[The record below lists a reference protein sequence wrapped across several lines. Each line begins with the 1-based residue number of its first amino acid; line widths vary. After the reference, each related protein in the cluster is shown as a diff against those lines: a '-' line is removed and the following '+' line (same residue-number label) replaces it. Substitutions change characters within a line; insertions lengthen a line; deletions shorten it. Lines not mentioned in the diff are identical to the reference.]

1 MKNNSTIHSDFWMDD
16 FDFEEFESQN
26 DTARL
31 IRMNM
36 TRRAISN
43 FVNILTG
50 KSIPVIY
57 NDADANMTDGKT
69 VYLSADIE
77 NPEDFDT
84 MVGLALHEGSHVAL
98 TDFRV
103 VTDIWQNVPRELYD
117 IAGPKGFSK
126 MEVVEFLKNVHNVV
140 EDRFIDNYVYQTAPG
155 YRGYYLALYEKYF
168 YSKHVDSML
177 KSELYR
183 SKTVQSY
190 DARLINIV
198 NRNTDLDALPG
209 FRDIANVIDLK
220 NIGRLTTTKD
230 RFNVAVEVCKIIY
243 ANVDTYEQQNDENV
257 ASNQS
262 GSSIVVIVDG
272 GTDNGP
278 AGDSDGSGSGAS
290 DVFGGVE
297 STCSN
302 SSAAQSNEET
312 TKKKNEESGI
322 SKSKRNL
329 IEKALN
335 KQKAFILGQ
344 IKKRKVTAREAKIL
358 GDLEKAGVTIVNVGT
373 KMDDSSPI
381 TSGVEC
387 VVVKNL
393 TKELLMSDQFP
404 CSRFDLA
411 GNPDSETLAAVNRGI
426 QLGNLLGK
434 RLSVRSEV
442 NVTKYMRK
450 SMGKIDRR
458 VLSELGIDN
467 ENVFYRNEV
476 DQYKNA
482 YLHLS
487 IDASSSMVG
496 DKWRKTI
503 TAVTA
508 ICKAAS
514 MINNLKVSVSIR
526 ATSRGNSLPYIAMVY
541 DSTKDSFAKVRN
553 MFPYLAAN
561 GSTPEG
567 LCFEAIMDMLRDKE
581 ENEDCYFVNFSD
593 GEPCYSYSKNGAY
606 IHYSYQNGAN
616 HTRKQVNEIRKKGY
630 TVLSYYIG
638 NRNENAQSQPHFK
651 TMYGQDAR
659 YIDVT
664 NIVSVAKTLN
674 DMFLS
679 STSKI

>member
-16 FDFEEFESQN
+16 FDFEEFENQD

-57 NDADANMTDGKT
+57 NDAGANMTDGKT
-69 VYLSADIE
+69 VYLSADID

-183 SKTVQSY
+183 SKTIQSY
-190 DARLINIV
+190 DARLINIA

-209 FRDIANVIDLK
+209 FRDIANVLDLK

-230 RFNVAVEVCKIIY
+230 RFDVAIEVCKIVY
-243 ANVDTYEQQNDENV
+243 ANVDTQDQQKEENA
-257 ASNQS
+257 ASDQS
-262 GSSIVVIVDG
+262 GSNVIVIIDG
-272 GTDNGP
+272 G
-278 AGDSDGSGSGAS
+278 SDSGSDVSGSNAS
-290 DVFGGVE
+290 NVFGGIE

-312 TKKKNEESGI
+312 TKKKNEQSGI
-322 SKSKRNL
+322 SQSKRNL

-335 KQKAFILGQ
+335 KQKVFILGQ
-344 IKKRKVTAREAKIL
+344 IKKRKVTDREAKIL

-387 VVVKNL
+387 VVVKSL

-411 GNPDSETLAAVNRGI
+411 GNPDPDTLAAVNRGI

-458 VLSELGIDN
+458 VLAELGIDN

-503 TAVTA
+503 TAATA

-553 MFPYLAAN
+553 MFPYLVAN

-593 GEPCYSYSKNGAY
+593 GEPCYSYHKNNTY
-606 IHYSYQNGAN
+606 INYSYQNGAN

-638 NRNENAQSQPHFK
+638 NRNENAQSRPHFK
-651 TMYGQDAR
+651 MMYGQDAR

>member
-16 FDFEEFESQN
+16 FDFEEFESQD

-57 NDADANMTDGKT
+57 NDAGANMTDGKT
-69 VYLSADIE
+69 VYLSADID

-177 KSELYR
+177 KSDLYR

-190 DARLINIV
+190 DARLINLA

-209 FRDIANVIDLK
+209 FRDIANIIDLK

-230 RFNVAVEVCKIIY
+230 RFDVAVEVCKIIY
-243 ANVDTYEQQNDENV
+243 ANVDTQDQQNEDNT

-262 GSSIVVIVDG
+262 GSSVIVIVDD
-272 GTDNGP
+272 GTD
-278 AGDSDGSGSGAS
+278 SGSDMSGSSAS
-290 DVFGGVE
+290 NVFGGVE

-312 TKKKNEESGI
+312 TKKKNEESGV
-322 SKSKRNL
+322 SQSKRNL
-329 IEKALN
+329 IDKALN
-335 KQKAFILGQ
+335 KQKVFILGQ

-411 GNPDSETLAAVNRGI
+411 GNPDSENLAAVNRGI

-476 DQYKNA
+476 DQYKHA

-503 TAVTA
+503 TAATA

-553 MFPYLAAN
+553 MFPYLVAN

-606 IHYSYQNGAN
+606 IYYSYQNGAN

-638 NRNENAQSQPHFK
+638 TRNENAQSQPHFK

>member
-16 FDFEEFESQN
+16 FDFEEFESQD

-243 ANVDTYEQQNDENV
+243 ANVDTYEQQNDENA

-381 TSGVEC
+381 TSGE
-387 VVVKNL
+387 
-393 TKELLMSDQFP
+393 
-404 CSRFDLA
+404 
-411 GNPDSETLAAVNRGI
+411 
-426 QLGNLLGK
+426 
-434 RLSVRSEV
+434 SVW
-442 NVTKYMRK
+442 
-450 SMGKIDRR
+450 
-458 VLSELGIDN
+458 L
-467 ENVFYRNEV
+467 
-476 DQYKNA
+476 
-482 YLHLS
+482 
-487 IDASSSMVG
+487 
-496 DKWRKTI
+496 
-503 TAVTA
+503 
-508 ICKAAS
+508 
-514 MINNLKVSVSIR
+514 
-526 ATSRGNSLPYIAMVY
+526 
-541 DSTKDSFAKVRN
+541 
-553 MFPYLAAN
+553 
-561 GSTPEG
+561 
-567 LCFEAIMDMLRDKE
+567 
-581 ENEDCYFVNFSD
+581 
-593 GEPCYSYSKNGAY
+593 
-606 IHYSYQNGAN
+606 
-616 HTRKQVNEIRKKGY
+616 
-630 TVLSYYIG
+630 
-638 NRNENAQSQPHFK
+638 
-651 TMYGQDAR
+651 
-659 YIDVT
+659 
-664 NIVSVAKTLN
+664 
-674 DMFLS
+674 
-679 STSKI
+679 

>member
-16 FDFEEFESQN
+16 FDFEEFESQD

-57 NDADANMTDGKT
+57 NDAGANMTDGKT
-69 VYLSADIE
+69 VYLSADID

-177 KSELYR
+177 KSDLYR

-190 DARLINIV
+190 DARLINLA

-209 FRDIANVIDLK
+209 FRDIANIIDLK

-230 RFNVAVEVCKIIY
+230 RFDVAVEVCKIIY
-243 ANVDTYEQQNDENV
+243 ANVDTQDQQNEDNT

-262 GSSIVVIVDG
+262 GSSVIVIVDD
-272 GTDNGP
+272 GTD
-278 AGDSDGSGSGAS
+278 SGSDMSGSSAS
-290 DVFGGVE
+290 NVFGGVE

-312 TKKKNEESGI
+312 TKKKNEESGV
-322 SKSKRNL
+322 SQSKRNL
-329 IEKALN
+329 IDKALN
-335 KQKAFILGQ
+335 KQKVFILGQ

-411 GNPDSETLAAVNRGI
+411 GNPDSENLAAVNRGI

-458 VLSELGIDN
+458 VLSELGINN

-476 DQYKNA
+476 DQYKHA

-503 TAVTA
+503 TAATA

-553 MFPYLAAN
+553 MFPYLVAN

-638 NRNENAQSQPHFK
+638 TRNENAQSQPHFK

>member
-16 FDFEEFESQN
+16 FDFEEFENQD

-57 NDADANMTDGKT
+57 NDAGANMTDGKT
-69 VYLSADIE
+69 VYLSADID

-183 SKTVQSY
+183 SKTIQSY
-190 DARLINIV
+190 DARLINIA

-209 FRDIANVIDLK
+209 FRDIANVLDLK

-230 RFNVAVEVCKIIY
+230 RFDVAIEVCKIVY
-243 ANVDTYEQQNDENV
+243 ANVDTQDQQKEENA
-257 ASNQS
+257 ASDQS
-262 GSSIVVIVDG
+262 GSNVIVIVDG
-272 GTDNGP
+272 G
-278 AGDSDGSGSGAS
+278 SDSGSDSGSDVSGSNAS
-290 DVFGGVE
+290 NVFGGIE

-312 TKKKNEESGI
+312 TKKKNEQSGI
-322 SKSKRNL
+322 SQSKRNL

-335 KQKAFILGQ
+335 KQKVFILGQ
-344 IKKRKVTAREAKIL
+344 IKKRKVTDREAKIL

-387 VVVKNL
+387 VVVKSL

-404 CSRFDLA
+404 CSCFDLA
-411 GNPDSETLAAVNRGI
+411 GNPDPDTLAAVNRGI

-503 TAVTA
+503 TAATA

-553 MFPYLAAN
+553 MFPYLVAN

-593 GEPCYSYSKNGAY
+593 GEPCYSYHKNNTY
-606 IHYSYQNGAN
+606 INYSYQNGAN

-651 TMYGQDAR
+651 MMYGQDAR

>member
-1 MKNNSTIHSDFWMDD
+1 MKNNSTIHSDFWMDE
-16 FDFEEFESQN
+16 FDFEDFESQD

-69 VYLSADIE
+69 VYLSADID

-168 YSKHVDSML
+168 HSKHVDSML

-183 SKTVQSY
+183 SKTIQSY

-209 FRDIANVIDLK
+209 FRDIANVLDLK

-230 RFNVAVEVCKIIY
+230 RFDVAVEVCKIIY
-243 ANVDTYEQQNDENV
+243 ANVDTQDQQKEEN
-257 ASNQS
+257 AGSEQS
-262 GSSIVVIVDG
+262 GSSIIVIVDG
-272 GTDNGP
+272 TD
-278 AGDSDGSGSGAS
+278 SGSDSGSDVSGSSAS
-290 DVFGGVE
+290 NVFGGVE

-312 TKKKNEESGI
+312 TKKKNEESGV

-329 IEKALN
+329 IDKALN

-411 GNPDSETLAAVNRGI
+411 GNPDPDTLAAVNRGI

-458 VLSELGIDN
+458 VLAELGISN

-476 DQYKNA
+476 DQYKHA

-503 TAVTA
+503 TAATA

-553 MFPYLAAN
+553 MFPYLVAN

>member
-16 FDFEEFESQN
+16 FDFEEFENQD

-57 NDADANMTDGKT
+57 NDAGANMTDGKT
-69 VYLSADIE
+69 VYLSADID

-183 SKTVQSY
+183 SKTIQSY
-190 DARLINIV
+190 DARLINIA

-209 FRDIANVIDLK
+209 FRDIANVLDLK

-230 RFNVAVEVCKIIY
+230 RFDVAIEVCKIVY
-243 ANVDTYEQQNDENV
+243 ANVDTQDQQKEENA
-257 ASNQS
+257 ASDQS
-262 GSSIVVIVDG
+262 GSNVIVIVDG
-272 GTDNGP
+272 G
-278 AGDSDGSGSGAS
+278 SDSGSDSGSDVSGSNAS
-290 DVFGGVE
+290 NVFGGIE

-312 TKKKNEESGI
+312 TKKKNEQSGI
-322 SKSKRNL
+322 SQSKRNL

-335 KQKAFILGQ
+335 KQKVFILGQ
-344 IKKRKVTAREAKIL
+344 IKKRKVTDREAKIL

-387 VVVKNL
+387 VVVKSL

-411 GNPDSETLAAVNRGI
+411 GNPDPDTLAAVNRGI

-458 VLSELGIDN
+458 VLAELGIDN
-467 ENVFYRNEV
+467 ENVFYRNEI
-476 DQYKNA
+476 DQYKHA

-487 IDASSSMVG
+487 IDASSSMLG

-503 TAVTA
+503 TAATA

-553 MFPYLAAN
+553 MFPYLVAN

-593 GEPCYSYSKNGAY
+593 GEPCYSYHKNNTY
-606 IHYSYQNGAN
+606 INYSYQNGAN

-630 TVLSYYIG
+630 AVLSYYIG
-638 NRNENAQSQPHFK
+638 TRNENAQSQPHFK
-651 TMYGQDAR
+651 MMYGQDAR

>member
-1 MKNNSTIHSDFWMDD
+1 MDD
-16 FDFEEFESQN
+16 FDFEEFESQD

-243 ANVDTYEQQNDENV
+243 ANVDTYEQQNDENA

-381 TSGVEC
+381 TSGE
-387 VVVKNL
+387 
-393 TKELLMSDQFP
+393 
-404 CSRFDLA
+404 
-411 GNPDSETLAAVNRGI
+411 
-426 QLGNLLGK
+426 
-434 RLSVRSEV
+434 SVW
-442 NVTKYMRK
+442 
-450 SMGKIDRR
+450 
-458 VLSELGIDN
+458 L
-467 ENVFYRNEV
+467 
-476 DQYKNA
+476 
-482 YLHLS
+482 
-487 IDASSSMVG
+487 
-496 DKWRKTI
+496 
-503 TAVTA
+503 
-508 ICKAAS
+508 
-514 MINNLKVSVSIR
+514 
-526 ATSRGNSLPYIAMVY
+526 
-541 DSTKDSFAKVRN
+541 
-553 MFPYLAAN
+553 
-561 GSTPEG
+561 
-567 LCFEAIMDMLRDKE
+567 
-581 ENEDCYFVNFSD
+581 
-593 GEPCYSYSKNGAY
+593 
-606 IHYSYQNGAN
+606 
-616 HTRKQVNEIRKKGY
+616 
-630 TVLSYYIG
+630 
-638 NRNENAQSQPHFK
+638 
-651 TMYGQDAR
+651 
-659 YIDVT
+659 
-664 NIVSVAKTLN
+664 
-674 DMFLS
+674 
-679 STSKI
+679 

>member
-16 FDFEEFESQN
+16 FDFEEFENQD

-57 NDADANMTDGKT
+57 NDAGANMTDGKT
-69 VYLSADIE
+69 VYLSADID

-183 SKTVQSY
+183 SKTIQSY
-190 DARLINIV
+190 DARLINIA

-209 FRDIANVIDLK
+209 FRDIANVLDLK

-230 RFNVAVEVCKIIY
+230 RFDVAIEVCKIVY
-243 ANVDTYEQQNDENV
+243 ANVDTQDQQKEENA
-257 ASNQS
+257 ASDQS
-262 GSSIVVIVDG
+262 GSNVIVIVDG
-272 GTDNGP
+272 G
-278 AGDSDGSGSGAS
+278 SDSGSDVSGSNAS
-290 DVFGGVE
+290 NVFGGIE

-312 TKKKNEESGI
+312 TKKKNEQSGI
-322 SKSKRNL
+322 SQSKRNL

-335 KQKAFILGQ
+335 KQKVFILGQ
-344 IKKRKVTAREAKIL
+344 IKKRKVTDREAKIL

-387 VVVKNL
+387 VVVKSL

-411 GNPDSETLAAVNRGI
+411 GNPDPDTLAAVNRGI

-503 TAVTA
+503 TAATA

-593 GEPCYSYSKNGAY
+593 GEPCYSYHKNNTY
-606 IHYSYQNGAN
+606 INYSYQNGAN

-638 NRNENAQSQPHFK
+638 NRNENAQSRPHFK
-651 TMYGQDAR
+651 MMYGQDAR

>member
-16 FDFEEFESQN
+16 FDFEEFENQD

-57 NDADANMTDGKT
+57 NDAGANMTDGKT
-69 VYLSADIE
+69 VYLSADID

-183 SKTVQSY
+183 SKTIQSY
-190 DARLINIV
+190 DARLINIA

-209 FRDIANVIDLK
+209 FRDIANVLDLK

-230 RFNVAVEVCKIIY
+230 RFDVAIEVCKIVY
-243 ANVDTYEQQNDENV
+243 ANVDTQDQQKEENA
-257 ASNQS
+257 ASDQS
-262 GSSIVVIVDG
+262 GSNVIVIVDG
-272 GTDNGP
+272 G
-278 AGDSDGSGSGAS
+278 SDSGSDVSGSNAS
-290 DVFGGVE
+290 NVFGGIE

-312 TKKKNEESGI
+312 TKKKNEQSGI
-322 SKSKRNL
+322 SQSKRNL

-335 KQKAFILGQ
+335 KQKVFILGQ
-344 IKKRKVTAREAKIL
+344 IKKRKVTDREAKIL

-387 VVVKNL
+387 VVVKSL

-411 GNPDSETLAAVNRGI
+411 GNPDPDTLAAVNRGI

-503 TAVTA
+503 TAATA

-553 MFPYLAAN
+553 MFPYLVAN

-593 GEPCYSYSKNGAY
+593 GEPCYSYHKNNTY
-606 IHYSYQNGAN
+606 INYSYQNGAN

-651 TMYGQDAR
+651 MMYGQDAR

>member
-16 FDFEEFESQN
+16 FDFEEFENQD

-57 NDADANMTDGKT
+57 NDAGANMTDGKT
-69 VYLSADIE
+69 VYLSADID

-183 SKTVQSY
+183 SKTIQSY
-190 DARLINIV
+190 DARLINIA

-230 RFNVAVEVCKIIY
+230 RFDVAIEVCKIVY
-243 ANVDTYEQQNDENV
+243 ANVDTQDQQKEENA
-257 ASNQS
+257 ASDQS
-262 GSSIVVIVDG
+262 GSNVIVIVDG
-272 GTDNGP
+272 G
-278 AGDSDGSGSGAS
+278 SDSGSDSGSDVSGSNAS
-290 DVFGGVE
+290 NVFGGIE

-312 TKKKNEESGI
+312 TKKKNEQSGI
-322 SKSKRNL
+322 SQSKRNL

-335 KQKAFILGQ
+335 KQKVFILGQ
-344 IKKRKVTAREAKIL
+344 IKKRKVTDREAKIL

-387 VVVKNL
+387 VVVKSL

-411 GNPDSETLAAVNRGI
+411 GNPDPDTLAAVNRGI

-458 VLSELGIDN
+458 VLAELGIDN
-467 ENVFYRNEV
+467 ENVFYRNEI
-476 DQYKNA
+476 DQYKHA

-487 IDASSSMVG
+487 IDASSSMLG

-503 TAVTA
+503 TAATA

-553 MFPYLAAN
+553 MFPYLVAN

-593 GEPCYSYSKNGAY
+593 GEPCYSYHKNNTY
-606 IHYSYQNGAN
+606 INYSYQNGAN

-638 NRNENAQSQPHFK
+638 NRNENAQSRPHFK
-651 TMYGQDAR
+651 MMYGQDAR

>member
-16 FDFEEFESQN
+16 FDFEEFENQD

-57 NDADANMTDGKT
+57 NDAGANMTDGKT
-69 VYLSADIE
+69 VYLSADID

-183 SKTVQSY
+183 SKTIQSY
-190 DARLINIV
+190 DARLINIA

-209 FRDIANVIDLK
+209 FRDIANVLDLK

-230 RFNVAVEVCKIIY
+230 RFDVAIEVCKIVY
-243 ANVDTYEQQNDENV
+243 ANVDTQDQQKEENA
-257 ASNQS
+257 ASDQS
-262 GSSIVVIVDG
+262 GSNVIVIVDG
-272 GTDNGP
+272 G
-278 AGDSDGSGSGAS
+278 SDSGSDVSGSNAS
-290 DVFGGVE
+290 NVFGGIE

-312 TKKKNEESGI
+312 TKKKNEQSGI
-322 SKSKRNL
+322 SQSKRNL

-335 KQKAFILGQ
+335 KQKVFILGQ
-344 IKKRKVTAREAKIL
+344 IKKRKVTDREAKIL

-387 VVVKNL
+387 VVVKSL

-411 GNPDSETLAAVNRGI
+411 GNPDPDTLAAVNRGI

-458 VLSELGIDN
+458 VLAELGIDN
-467 ENVFYRNEV
+467 ENVFYRNEI
-476 DQYKNA
+476 DQYKHA

-487 IDASSSMVG
+487 IDASSSMIG

-503 TAVTA
+503 TAATA

-553 MFPYLAAN
+553 MFPYLVAN

-593 GEPCYSYSKNGAY
+593 GEPCYSYHKNNTY
-606 IHYSYQNGAN
+606 INYSYQNGAN

-651 TMYGQDAR
+651 MMYGQDAR

>member
-16 FDFEEFESQN
+16 FDFEEFESQD

-57 NDADANMTDGKT
+57 NDAGANMTDGKT
-69 VYLSADIE
+69 VYLSADID

-177 KSELYR
+177 KSDLYR

-190 DARLINIV
+190 DARLINLA

-209 FRDIANVIDLK
+209 FRDIANIIDLK

-230 RFNVAVEVCKIIY
+230 RFDVAVEVCKIIY
-243 ANVDTYEQQNDENV
+243 ANVDTQDQQNEDNT

-262 GSSIVVIVDG
+262 GSSVIVIVDD
-272 GTDNGP
+272 GTD
-278 AGDSDGSGSGAS
+278 SGSDMSGSSAS
-290 DVFGGVE
+290 NVFGGVE

-312 TKKKNEESGI
+312 TKKKNEESGV
-322 SKSKRNL
+322 SQSKRNL
-329 IEKALN
+329 IDKALN
-335 KQKAFILGQ
+335 KQKVFILGQ

-411 GNPDSETLAAVNRGI
+411 GNPDSENLAAVNRGI

-476 DQYKNA
+476 DQYKHA

-503 TAVTA
+503 TAATA

-553 MFPYLAAN
+553 MFPYLVAN

-638 NRNENAQSQPHFK
+638 TRNENAQSQPHFK

>member
-16 FDFEEFESQN
+16 FDFEEFENQD

-57 NDADANMTDGKT
+57 NDAGSNMTDGKT
-69 VYLSADIE
+69 VYLSADID

-183 SKTVQSY
+183 SKTIQSY
-190 DARLINIV
+190 DARLINIA

-209 FRDIANVIDLK
+209 FRDIANVLDLK

-230 RFNVAVEVCKIIY
+230 RFDVAIEVCKIVY
-243 ANVDTYEQQNDENV
+243 ANVDTQDQQKEENA
-257 ASNQS
+257 ASDQS
-262 GSSIVVIVDG
+262 GSNVIVIVDG
-272 GTDNGP
+272 G
-278 AGDSDGSGSGAS
+278 SDSGSDSGSDVSGSNAS
-290 DVFGGVE
+290 NVFGGIE

-312 TKKKNEESGI
+312 TKKKNEQSGI
-322 SKSKRNL
+322 SQSKRNL

-335 KQKAFILGQ
+335 KQKVFILGQ
-344 IKKRKVTAREAKIL
+344 IKKRKVTDREAKIL

-387 VVVKNL
+387 VVVKSL

-411 GNPDSETLAAVNRGI
+411 GNPDPDTLAAVNRGI

-458 VLSELGIDN
+458 VLAELGIDN
-467 ENVFYRNEV
+467 ENVFYRNEI
-476 DQYKNA
+476 DQYKHA

-487 IDASSSMVG
+487 IDASSSMLG

-503 TAVTA
+503 TAATA

-553 MFPYLAAN
+553 MFPYLVAN

-593 GEPCYSYSKNGAY
+593 GEPCYSYHKNNTY
-606 IHYSYQNGAN
+606 INYSYQNGAN

-638 NRNENAQSQPHFK
+638 NRNENAQSRPHFK
-651 TMYGQDAR
+651 MMYGQDAR

>member
-16 FDFEEFESQN
+16 FDFEEFESQD

-57 NDADANMTDGKT
+57 NDAGANMTDGKT
-69 VYLSADIE
+69 VYLSADID

-177 KSELYR
+177 KSDLYR

-190 DARLINIV
+190 DARLINLA

-209 FRDIANVIDLK
+209 FRDIANIIDLK

-230 RFNVAVEVCKIIY
+230 RFDVAVEVCKIIY
-243 ANVDTYEQQNDENV
+243 ANVDTQDQQNEDNT

-262 GSSIVVIVDG
+262 GSSVIVIVDD
-272 GTDNGP
+272 GTD
-278 AGDSDGSGSGAS
+278 SGSDMSGSSAS
-290 DVFGGVE
+290 NVFGGVE

-302 SSAAQSNEET
+302 SSAAQSNEDT
-312 TKKKNEESGI
+312 TKKKNEETGV

-329 IEKALN
+329 IDKALN
-335 KQKAFILGQ
+335 KQKVFILGQ

-411 GNPDSETLAAVNRGI
+411 GNPDSENLAAVNRGI

-458 VLSELGIDN
+458 VLSELGINN

-476 DQYKNA
+476 DQYKHA

-503 TAVTA
+503 TAATA

-553 MFPYLAAN
+553 MFPYLVAN

-638 NRNENAQSQPHFK
+638 TRNENAQSQPHFK

>member
-1 MKNNSTIHSDFWMDD
+1 
-16 FDFEEFESQN
+16 
-26 DTARL
+26 
-31 IRMNM
+31 
-36 TRRAISN
+36 
-43 FVNILTG
+43 
-50 KSIPVIY
+50 
-57 NDADANMTDGKT
+57 
-69 VYLSADIE
+69 
-77 NPEDFDT
+77 
-84 MVGLALHEGSHVAL
+84 L

-183 SKTVQSY
+183 SKTIQSY
-190 DARLINIV
+190 DARLINIA

-209 FRDIANVIDLK
+209 FRDIANVLDLK

-230 RFNVAVEVCKIIY
+230 RFDVAIEVCKIVY
-243 ANVDTYEQQNDENV
+243 ANVDTQDQQKEENA
-257 ASNQS
+257 ASDQS
-262 GSSIVVIVDG
+262 GSNVIVIVDG
-272 GTDNGP
+272 G
-278 AGDSDGSGSGAS
+278 SDSGSDVSGSNAS
-290 DVFGGVE
+290 NVFGGIE

-312 TKKKNEESGI
+312 TKKKNEQSGI
-322 SKSKRNL
+322 SQSKRNL

-335 KQKAFILGQ
+335 KQKVFILGQ
-344 IKKRKVTAREAKIL
+344 IKKRKVTDREAKIL

-387 VVVKNL
+387 VVVKSL

-411 GNPDSETLAAVNRGI
+411 GNPDPDTLAAVNRGI

-467 ENVFYRNEV
+467 ENVFYRNEI
-476 DQYKNA
+476 DQYKHA

-487 IDASSSMVG
+487 IDASSSMLG

-503 TAVTA
+503 TAATA

-553 MFPYLAAN
+553 MFPYLVAN

>member
-16 FDFEEFESQN
+16 FDFEEFENQD

-57 NDADANMTDGKT
+57 NDAGANMTDGKT
-69 VYLSADIE
+69 VYLSADID

-168 YSKHVDSML
+168 HSKHVDSML
-177 KSELYR
+177 KSQLYR

-209 FRDIANVIDLK
+209 FRDIANVLDLK

-230 RFNVAVEVCKIIY
+230 RFDVAVEVCKIIY
-243 ANVDTYEQQNDENV
+243 ANVDTQDQQKEENA
-257 ASNQS
+257 ASDQS
-262 GSSIVVIVDG
+262 GSNVIVIVDG
-272 GTDNGP
+272 GSDSG
-278 AGDSDGSGSGAS
+278 SDGSDASGSNAS
-290 DVFGGVE
+290 NVFGGIE

-312 TKKKNEESGI
+312 TKKKNEQSGI
-322 SKSKRNL
+322 SQSKRNL

-335 KQKAFILGQ
+335 KQKVFILGQ
-344 IKKRKVTAREAKIL
+344 IKKRKVTDREAKIL

-387 VVVKNL
+387 VVVKSL

-411 GNPDSETLAAVNRGI
+411 GNPDPDTLAAVNRGI

-458 VLSELGIDN
+458 VLAELGIDN

-503 TAVTA
+503 TAATA

-553 MFPYLAAN
+553 MFPYLVAN

-593 GEPCYSYSKNGAY
+593 GEPCYSYHKNNTY
-606 IHYSYQNGAN
+606 INYSYQNGAN

-651 TMYGQDAR
+651 MMYGQDAR

>member
-1 MKNNSTIHSDFWMDD
+1 MDD
-16 FDFEEFESQN
+16 FDFEEFESQD

-57 NDADANMTDGKT
+57 NDVGANMTDGKT
-69 VYLSADIE
+69 VYLSADID

-177 KSELYR
+177 KSDLYR

-190 DARLINIV
+190 DARLINLA

-209 FRDIANVIDLK
+209 FRDIANIIDLK

-230 RFNVAVEVCKIIY
+230 RFDVAVEVCKIIY
-243 ANVDTYEQQNDENV
+243 ANVDTQDQQNEDNT

-262 GSSIVVIVDG
+262 GSSVIVIVDD
-272 GTDNGP
+272 GTD
-278 AGDSDGSGSGAS
+278 SGSDMSGSSAS
-290 DVFGGVE
+290 NVFGGVE

-312 TKKKNEESGI
+312 TKKKNEESGV
-322 SKSKRNL
+322 SQSKRNL
-329 IEKALN
+329 IDKALN
-335 KQKAFILGQ
+335 KQKVFILGQ

-411 GNPDSETLAAVNRGI
+411 GNPDSENLAAVNRGI

-458 VLSELGIDN
+458 VLSELGINN

-476 DQYKNA
+476 DQYKHA

-503 TAVTA
+503 TAATA

-553 MFPYLAAN
+553 MFPYLVAN
-561 GSTPEG
+561 GTNRVTVTARTVHTFTTVTRMERIIRVNRLMKFERRDIPFCRITLEPETKMHSHSHISKR
-567 LCFEAIMDMLRDKE
+567 CMVKML
-581 ENEDCYFVNFSD
+581 V
-593 GEPCYSYSKNGAY
+593 
-606 IHYSYQNGAN
+606 I
-616 HTRKQVNEIRKKGY
+616 
-630 TVLSYYIG
+630 L
-638 NRNENAQSQPHFK
+638 
-651 TMYGQDAR
+651 M
-659 YIDVT
+659 
-664 NIVSVAKTLN
+664 
-674 DMFLS
+674 
-679 STSKI
+679 

>member
-1 MKNNSTIHSDFWMDD
+1 MDD
-16 FDFEEFESQN
+16 FDFEEFESQD

-57 NDADANMTDGKT
+57 NDAGANMTDGKT
-69 VYLSADIE
+69 VYLSADID

-183 SKTVQSY
+183 SKTIQSY
-190 DARLINIV
+190 DARLINIA

-209 FRDIANVIDLK
+209 FRDIANVLDLK

-230 RFNVAVEVCKIIY
+230 RFDVAIEVCKIVY
-243 ANVDTYEQQNDENV
+243 ANVDTQDQQKEENA
-257 ASNQS
+257 ASDQS
-262 GSSIVVIVDG
+262 GSNVIVIVDG
-272 GTDNGP
+272 G
-278 AGDSDGSGSGAS
+278 SDSGSDVSGSNAS
-290 DVFGGVE
+290 NVFGGIE

-312 TKKKNEESGI
+312 TKKKNEQSGI
-322 SKSKRNL
+322 SQSKRNL

-335 KQKAFILGQ
+335 KQKVFILGQ
-344 IKKRKVTAREAKIL
+344 IKKRKVTDREAKIL

-387 VVVKNL
+387 VVVKSL

-411 GNPDSETLAAVNRGI
+411 GNPDPDTLAAVNRGI

-458 VLSELGIDN
+458 VLAELGIDN
-467 ENVFYRNEV
+467 ENVFYRNEI
-476 DQYKNA
+476 DQYKHA

-487 IDASSSMVG
+487 IDASSSMLG

-503 TAVTA
+503 TAATA

-553 MFPYLAAN
+553 MFPYLVAN

>member
-16 FDFEEFESQN
+16 FDFEEFESQD

-57 NDADANMTDGKT
+57 NDAGANMTDGKT
-69 VYLSADIE
+69 VYLSADID

-177 KSELYR
+177 KSDLYR

-190 DARLINIV
+190 DARLINLA

-209 FRDIANVIDLK
+209 FRDIANIIDLK

-230 RFNVAVEVCKIIY
+230 RFDVAVEVCKIIY
-243 ANVDTYEQQNDENV
+243 ANVDTQDQQNEDNT

-262 GSSIVVIVDG
+262 GSSVIVIVDD
-272 GTDNGP
+272 GTD
-278 AGDSDGSGSGAS
+278 SGSDMSGSSAS
-290 DVFGGVE
+290 NVFGGVE

-312 TKKKNEESGI
+312 TKKKNEESGV
-322 SKSKRNL
+322 SQSKRNL
-329 IEKALN
+329 IDKALN
-335 KQKAFILGQ
+335 KQKVFILGQ

-411 GNPDSETLAAVNRGI
+411 GNPDSENLAAVNRGI

-476 DQYKNA
+476 DQYKHA

-487 IDASSSMVG
+487 IDASSGNCSECMHRSCCNCNTVRHQ
-496 DKWRKTI
+496 K
-503 TAVTA
+503 
-508 ICKAAS
+508 S
-514 MINNLKVSVSIR
+514 SQSNNPRFLPCH
-526 ATSRGNSLPYIAMVY
+526 ATYP
-541 DSTKDSFAKVRN
+541 
-553 MFPYLAAN
+553 
-561 GSTPEG
+561 
-567 LCFEAIMDMLRDKE
+567 
-581 ENEDCYFVNFSD
+581 
-593 GEPCYSYSKNGAY
+593 
-606 IHYSYQNGAN
+606 
-616 HTRKQVNEIRKKGY
+616 
-630 TVLSYYIG
+630 
-638 NRNENAQSQPHFK
+638 
-651 TMYGQDAR
+651 
-659 YIDVT
+659 
-664 NIVSVAKTLN
+664 
-674 DMFLS
+674 
-679 STSKI
+679 

>member
-16 FDFEEFESQN
+16 FDFEEFESQD

-57 NDADANMTDGKT
+57 NDAGANMTDGKT
-69 VYLSADIE
+69 VYLSADID

-177 KSELYR
+177 KSDLYR

-190 DARLINIV
+190 DARLINLA

-209 FRDIANVIDLK
+209 FRDIANIIDLK

-230 RFNVAVEVCKIIY
+230 RFDVAVEVCKIIY
-243 ANVDTYEQQNDENV
+243 ANVDTQDQQNEDNT

-262 GSSIVVIVDG
+262 GSSVIVIVDD
-272 GTDNGP
+272 GTD
-278 AGDSDGSGSGAS
+278 SGSDMSGSSAS
-290 DVFGGVE
+290 NVFGGVE

-312 TKKKNEESGI
+312 TKKKNEESGV
-322 SKSKRNL
+322 SQSKRNL
-329 IEKALN
+329 I
-335 KQKAFILGQ
+335 
-344 IKKRKVTAREAKIL
+344 
-358 GDLEKAGVTIVNVGT
+358 
-373 KMDDSSPI
+373 
-381 TSGVEC
+381 
-387 VVVKNL
+387 KNL

-411 GNPDSETLAAVNRGI
+411 GNPDSENLAAVNRGI

-476 DQYKNA
+476 DQYKHA

-503 TAVTA
+503 TAATA

-553 MFPYLAAN
+553 MFPYLVAN

-638 NRNENAQSQPHFK
+638 TRNENAQSQPHFK

>member
-16 FDFEEFESQN
+16 FDFEEFESQD

-57 NDADANMTDGKT
+57 NDAGANMTDGKT
-69 VYLSADIE
+69 VYLSADID

-177 KSELYR
+177 KSDLYR

-190 DARLINIV
+190 DARLINLA

-209 FRDIANVIDLK
+209 FRDIANIIDLK

-230 RFNVAVEVCKIIY
+230 RFDVAVEVCKIIY
-243 ANVDTYEQQNDENV
+243 ANVDTQDQQNEDNT

-262 GSSIVVIVDG
+262 GSNVIVIVDD
-272 GTDNGP
+272 GTD
-278 AGDSDGSGSGAS
+278 SGSDMSGSSAS
-290 DVFGGVE
+290 NVFGGVE

-312 TKKKNEESGI
+312 TKKKNEESGV
-322 SKSKRNL
+322 SQSKRNL
-329 IEKALN
+329 IDKALN
-335 KQKAFILGQ
+335 KQKVFILGQ

-411 GNPDSETLAAVNRGI
+411 GNPDSENLAAVNRGI

-476 DQYKNA
+476 DQYKHA

-503 TAVTA
+503 TAATA

-553 MFPYLAAN
+553 MFPYLVAN

-638 NRNENAQSQPHFK
+638 TRNENAQSQPHFK

>member
-16 FDFEEFESQN
+16 FDFEEFENQD

-57 NDADANMTDGKT
+57 NDAGANMTDGKT
-69 VYLSADIE
+69 VYLSADID

-183 SKTVQSY
+183 SKTIQSY
-190 DARLINIV
+190 DARLINIA

-209 FRDIANVIDLK
+209 FRDIANVLDLK

-230 RFNVAVEVCKIIY
+230 RFDVAIEVCKIVY
-243 ANVDTYEQQNDENV
+243 ANVDTQDQQKEENA
-257 ASNQS
+257 ASDQS
-262 GSSIVVIVDG
+262 GSNVIVIVDG
-272 GTDNGP
+272 GSDSG
-278 AGDSDGSGSGAS
+278 SDGSDASGSNAS
-290 DVFGGVE
+290 NVFGGIE

-312 TKKKNEESGI
+312 TKKKNEQSGI
-322 SKSKRNL
+322 SQSKRNL

-335 KQKAFILGQ
+335 KQKVFILGQ
-344 IKKRKVTAREAKIL
+344 IKKRKVTDREAKIL

-387 VVVKNL
+387 VVVKSL

-411 GNPDSETLAAVNRGI
+411 GNPDPDTLAAVNRGI

-458 VLSELGIDN
+458 VLAELGIDN

-476 DQYKNA
+476 DQYKNV

-503 TAVTA
+503 TAATA

-553 MFPYLAAN
+553 MFPYLVAN

-593 GEPCYSYSKNGAY
+593 GEPCYSYHKNNTY
-606 IHYSYQNGAN
+606 INYSYQNGAN
-616 HTRKQVNEIRKKGY
+616 HTRRQVNEIRKKGY

-651 TMYGQDAR
+651 MMYGQDAR

>member
-16 FDFEEFESQN
+16 FDFEEFESQD

-57 NDADANMTDGKT
+57 NDAGANMTDGKT
-69 VYLSADIE
+69 VYLSADID

-177 KSELYR
+177 KSDLYR

-190 DARLINIV
+190 DARLINLA

-209 FRDIANVIDLK
+209 FRDIANIIDLK

-230 RFNVAVEVCKIIY
+230 RFDVAVEVCKIIY
-243 ANVDTYEQQNDENV
+243 ANVDTQDQQNEDNT

-262 GSSIVVIVDG
+262 GSNVIVIVDD
-272 GTDNGP
+272 GTD
-278 AGDSDGSGSGAS
+278 SGSDMSGSSAS
-290 DVFGGVE
+290 NVFGGVE

-312 TKKKNEESGI
+312 TKKKNEESGV
-322 SKSKRNL
+322 SQSKRNL
-329 IEKALN
+329 IDKALN
-335 KQKAFILGQ
+335 KQKVFILGQ

-411 GNPDSETLAAVNRGI
+411 GNPDSENLAAVNRGI

-434 RLSVRSEV
+434 RMSVRSEV

-458 VLSELGIDN
+458 VLSELGISN

-476 DQYKNA
+476 DQYKHA

-503 TAVTA
+503 TAATA

-553 MFPYLAAN
+553 MFPYLVAN

-638 NRNENAQSQPHFK
+638 TRNENAQSQPHFK

>member
-16 FDFEEFESQN
+16 FDFEEFESQD

-69 VYLSADIE
+69 VYLSADID

-183 SKTVQSY
+183 SKTIQSY
-190 DARLINIV
+190 DARLINIA

-209 FRDIANVIDLK
+209 FRDIANVLDLK

-230 RFNVAVEVCKIIY
+230 RFDVAVEVCKIIY
-243 ANVDTYEQQNDENV
+243 ANVDTQDQQKEENA
-257 ASNQS
+257 ASDQS
-262 GSSIVVIVDG
+262 GSNVIVIVDG
-272 GTDNGP
+272 G
-278 AGDSDGSGSGAS
+278 SDSGSDVSGSNAS
-290 DVFGGVE
+290 NVFGGIE

-312 TKKKNEESGI
+312 TKKKNEQSGI
-322 SKSKRNL
+322 SQSKRNL

-335 KQKAFILGQ
+335 KQKVFILGQ
-344 IKKRKVTAREAKIL
+344 IKKRKVTDREAKIL

-387 VVVKNL
+387 VVVKSL

-411 GNPDSETLAAVNRGI
+411 GNPDPDTLAAVNRGI

-458 VLSELGIDN
+458 VLAELGIDN

-503 TAVTA
+503 TAATA

-553 MFPYLAAN
+553 MFPYLVAN

-593 GEPCYSYSKNGAY
+593 GEPCYSYHKNNTY
-606 IHYSYQNGAN
+606 INYSYQNGAN

-651 TMYGQDAR
+651 MMYGQDAR

>member
-16 FDFEEFESQN
+16 FDFEEFENQD

-57 NDADANMTDGKT
+57 NDAGANMTDGKT
-69 VYLSADIE
+69 VYLSADID

-183 SKTVQSY
+183 SKTIQSY
-190 DARLINIV
+190 DARLINIA

-209 FRDIANVIDLK
+209 FRDIANVLDLK

-230 RFNVAVEVCKIIY
+230 RFDVAIEVCKIVY
-243 ANVDTYEQQNDENV
+243 ANVDTQDQQKEENA
-257 ASNQS
+257 ASDQS
-262 GSSIVVIVDG
+262 GSNVIVIVDG
-272 GTDNGP
+272 G
-278 AGDSDGSGSGAS
+278 SDSGSDVSGSNAS
-290 DVFGGVE
+290 NVFGGIE

-312 TKKKNEESGI
+312 TKKKNEQSGI
-322 SKSKRNL
+322 SQSKRNL

-335 KQKAFILGQ
+335 KQKVFILGQ
-344 IKKRKVTAREAKIL
+344 IKKRKVTDREAKIL

-387 VVVKNL
+387 VVVKSL

-411 GNPDSETLAAVNRGI
+411 GNPDPDTLAAVNRGI

-458 VLSELGIDN
+458 VLAELGIDN
-467 ENVFYRNEV
+467 ENVFYRNEI
-476 DQYKNA
+476 DQYKHA

-487 IDASSSMVG
+487 IDASSSMLG

-503 TAVTA
+503 TAATA

-553 MFPYLAAN
+553 MFPYLVAN

>member
-16 FDFEEFESQN
+16 FDFEEFENQD

-57 NDADANMTDGKT
+57 NDAGANMTDGKT
-69 VYLSADIE
+69 VYLSADID

-183 SKTVQSY
+183 SKTIQSY
-190 DARLINIV
+190 DARLINIA

-209 FRDIANVIDLK
+209 FRDIANVLDLK

-230 RFNVAVEVCKIIY
+230 RFDVAIEVCKIVY
-243 ANVDTYEQQNDENV
+243 ANVDTQDQQKEENA
-257 ASNQS
+257 ASDQS
-262 GSSIVVIVDG
+262 GSNVIVIVDG
-272 GTDNGP
+272 G
-278 AGDSDGSGSGAS
+278 SDSGSDVSGSNAS
-290 DVFGGVE
+290 NVFGGIE

-312 TKKKNEESGI
+312 TKKKNEQSGI
-322 SKSKRNL
+322 SQSKRNL

-335 KQKAFILGQ
+335 KQKVFILGQ
-344 IKKRKVTAREAKIL
+344 IKKRKVTDREAKIL

-387 VVVKNL
+387 VVVKSL

-411 GNPDSETLAAVNRGI
+411 GNPDPDTLAAVNRGI

-458 VLSELGIDN
+458 VLAELGIDN
-467 ENVFYRNEV
+467 ENVFYRNEI
-476 DQYKNA
+476 DQYKHA

-487 IDASSSMVG
+487 IDASSSMLG

-503 TAVTA
+503 TAATA

-553 MFPYLAAN
+553 MFPYLVAN

-593 GEPCYSYSKNGAY
+593 GEPCYSYHKNNTY
-606 IHYSYQNGAN
+606 INYSYQNGAN

-638 NRNENAQSQPHFK
+638 NRNENAQSRPHFK
-651 TMYGQDAR
+651 MMYGQDAR